1 MDTILST
8 NPKIAYV
15 MLGINDIFGEIPIEE
30 IIENYQEIVSVLKSN
45 GIEVIIQ
52 STVQCHA
59 HYCSQDLVAKVNV
72 LNERL
77 ENMAEDE
84 AIDFLNLDGLSS
96 QTGLADE
103 MTYDGI
109 HLNAAGYQVWL
120 SKIEEHLG
128 N

>member
-1 MDTILST
+1 METILST
-8 NPKIAYV
+8 NPTVAYV
-15 MLGINDIFGEIPIEE
+15 MLGINDIYGEISNEE
-30 IIENYQEIVSVLKSN
+30 IIENYQQIVGVLKSN

-52 STVQCHA
+52 STVQCHS
-59 HYCSQDLVAKVNV
+59 HYCSQDSVAKVNV

-77 ENMAEDE
+77 ENLAKDE
-84 AIDFLNLDGLSS
+84 AIEFLYLDGLSD

-109 HLNAAGYQVWL
+109 HLTAAGYQVWL
-120 SKIEEHLG
+120 SQIAEHLG